1 VGLLDDIENA
11 VEGAL
16 NDLEDV
22 VSAIEDAVK
31 DGLQVAG
38 TVLSP
43 IGSAISYVVNGVVYD
58 LYDLIGI
65 HMRSLTWI
73 ERDIVQGVFWDSVPP
88 DKILITSIPGK
99 DGRPFTIPGS
109 MVIALAPLVPVL
121 GEVVAL
127 SGLLLHL
134 QDKFLINVGSM
145 YSNASL
151 YPSVYDTN
159 KSEKAGSMVIHEST
173 HVWQGIHSAFSWWY
187 VFNSLYNQITCGD
200 AAYDVDEKNLKTFST
215 YNVEQQAHL
224 IEDWY
229 SRGSLTTDVCYPYVR
244 DNIRP
249 GKPTAMTGLTTVASQ
264 GAVNRVGATAMTQAG
279 GPAKTGP
286 ANVAGRVGANVMG
299 RPGIGGVG

>member
-1 VGLLDDIENA
+1 MGLLDDIENA

-16 NDLEDV
+16 NDLESV
-22 VSAIEDAVK
+22 VNAIEDAVK
-31 DGLQVAG
+31 AGLQVAG
-38 TVLSP
+38 DVVAP

-58 LYDLIGI
+58 LYDLIGV

-73 ERDIVQGVFWDSVPP
+73 ERDIVQSVFWNSVPP

-109 MVIALAPLVPVL
+109 MVIALAPIVPVL

-134 QDKFLINVGSM
+134 EDKFLINVGSM
-145 YSNASL
+145 YGDAPL
-151 YPSVYDTN
+151 YPSAYDTN
-159 KSEKAGSMVIHEST
+159 KGEKAGSMVIHEST

-187 VFNSLYNQITCGD
+187 VFNSLYNQIKCGD
-200 AAYDVDEKNLKTFST
+200 HAYDVDEKNLKNWGS
-215 YNVEQQAHL
+215 YGVEQQAHL

-249 GKPTAMTGLTTVASQ
+249 GKPAAQTGLTTVASQ
-264 GAVNRVGATAMTQAG
+264 GAVGRLGVSATTQLG
-279 GPAKTGP
+279 GPAKPGP
-286 ANVAGRVGANVMG
+286 ATVAGRAAANVPW
-299 RPGIGGVG
+299 RPGMGTVG